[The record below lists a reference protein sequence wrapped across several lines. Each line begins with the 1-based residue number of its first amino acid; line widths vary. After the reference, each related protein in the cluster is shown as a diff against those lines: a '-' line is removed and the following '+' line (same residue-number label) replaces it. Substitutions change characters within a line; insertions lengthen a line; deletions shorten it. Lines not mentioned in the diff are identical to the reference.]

1 VKIRNVKAE
10 DMQAFVRLY
19 SEAYRGLEKYAYSRN
34 RDIKRYF
41 KWLLSRDPNGFFI
54 AELEEPIG
62 FVACDTNWFSPFE
75 RSRVGE
81 IHELFVHPN
90 YRRRGIGSML
100 LEKAIEY
107 AKSKKRKIA
116 GLWVGVENYY
126 AKKFYKK
133 LGFKETVTLG
143 KWTRM
148 IKPI

>member
-1 VKIRNVKAE
+1 MKIRNVKAE

-19 SEAYRGLEKYAYSRN
+19 SKAYRGIEKYAYTRG

-41 KWLLSRDPNGFFI
+41 KWLLSREPNGFFI
-54 AELEEPIG
+54 AELEEPVG
-62 FVACDTNWFSPFE
+62 FAVCDTNWFSSFE
-75 RSRVGE
+75 RSCVGE

-90 YRRRGIGSML
+90 YRRRGIGSIL
-100 LEKAIEY
+100 VEKAIEY

-116 GLWVGVENYY
+116 GLWVGVENYN
-126 AKKFYKK
+126 AKKFYER